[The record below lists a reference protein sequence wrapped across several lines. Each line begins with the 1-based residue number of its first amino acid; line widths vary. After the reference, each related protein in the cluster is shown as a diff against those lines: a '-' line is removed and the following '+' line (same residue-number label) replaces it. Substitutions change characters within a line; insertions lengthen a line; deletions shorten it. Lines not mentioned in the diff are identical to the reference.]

1 MLTLSLNETIV
12 VLLLHMLYKYHINQ
26 TTLKILSLFRSNYKT
41 SLYLREI
48 AREIQVDAKAVSLQ
62 LNRLEKTNIL
72 TSIQK
77 GKNKEYSLN
86 LGNYLT
92 LYYIVL
98 AEDFVTI
105 EYLDRNFEVKKLVSE
120 TADKLGKIAMLF
132 GSFAKGNMTQE
143 SDIDILIIDDKKP
156 NLSVFKEVGSLLSRE
171 ISIKCMSEEQF
182 SNGLA
187 NKDPLTLEVAVNHI
201 ILKGIDNV
209 CNMLWRYYAK

>member
-1 MLTLSLNETIV
+1 
-12 VLLLHMLYKYHINQ
+12 MLYKYHINQ

-48 AREIQVDAKAVSLQ
+48 AREIQVDVKAVSLQ

-98 AEDFVTI
+98 AEDFATI

-156 NLSVFKEVGSLLSRE
+156 DLSVFKEVGSLLSRE

-201 ILKGIDNV
+201 ILKGLDNL
-209 CNMLWRYYAK
+209 CNMLWKYYAK

>member
-1 MLTLSLNETIV
+1 
-12 VLLLHMLYKYHINQ
+12 MLYKYHINQ

-120 TADKLGKIAMLF
+120 TTDKLGKIAMLF

>member
-1 MLTLSLNETIV
+1 
-12 VLLLHMLYKYHINQ
+12 MLYKYHINQ

>member
-1 MLTLSLNETIV
+1 
-12 VLLLHMLYKYHINQ
+12 MLYKYHINQ

-86 LGNYLT
+86 LGNSLT

-120 TADKLGKIAMLF
+120 TVDKLGKIAMLF